1 MPAGSGSRPS
11 SASSGA
17 VEAECQHE
25 AEADDFDGY
34 ADEDGIDDIDDI
46 DDIFQTMVW
55 ASMRVIVIVG
65 SVVIVVIAVIVIG
78 ACIFVRT
85 YACML
90 LLMMVALMFSH
101 PCWPQPHE
109 TRVETVETMKLLLAS
124 AP

>member
-1 MPAGSGSRPS
+1 MLILSKLEPTW
-11 SASSGA
+11 
-17 VEAECQHE
+17 
-25 AEADDFDGY
+25 
-34 ADEDGIDDIDDI
+34 I
-46 DDIFQTMVW
+46 
-55 ASMRVIVIVG
+55 RVIVIVAIVAIVVIVIG
-65 SVVIVVIAVIVIG
+65 VIVVIV
-78 ACIFVRT
+78 VRT